1 MNTSSNYY
9 LRITTNHLNQ
19 VNNMRVIFFAFT
31 ILALASCKDPVPG
44 CTNRNAENY
53 NVAAEEDDGTCSFR
67 GGAVFYHDTQ
77 TGQQLLNNGVT
88 NVRLFVDGTFMDSMS
103 PNVGFSFVPTCD
115 NVDAMIMSNF
125 GIGNSP
131 LKTFQYQIKDQD
143 NNVLS
148 SGTFEI
154 RGNECTAVK
163 YPY

>member
-1 MNTSSNYY
+1 
-9 LRITTNHLNQ
+9 
-19 VNNMRVIFFAFT
+19 MRKIFFASI

-53 NVAAEEDDGTCSFR
+53 NMAAEEDDGTCSFR
-67 GGAVFYHDTQ
+67 GGAVVYHDVA
-77 TGQQLLNNGVT
+77 TGQALVNAGVT

-103 PNVGFSFVPTCD
+103 PNIGFSYVPSCD
-115 NVDAMIMSNF
+115 NADAMLMSNY

-131 LKTFQYQIKDQD
+131 SKTFQYQIKDQ
-143 NNVLS
+143 NNVVLS

-163 YPY
+163 YEY